1 MNLKTEQPRKVQFVI
16 KTSKLCNLRCR
27 YCYEY
32 LELGDRQAMTLDQ
45 LDTMYRHIAS
55 YYNRFDFKTEIQ
67 FVWHGGEP
75 LLHSP
80 DYYWQTFDRQQEIFG
95 KLASSVTNVVQTNL
109 TTLNQERLDLLA
121 EGFDGVGVSI
131 DLFGGLRT
139 TQTEKDSVIT
149 VLKNI
154 DRLIQNKIKFGC
166 ITVLTKASLPY
177 LQEIFSFYEKMNVH
191 FRLLPLFDGA
201 FDGQH
206 QGFEITPAEV
216 LPALCDLVDMWMT
229 SQTTISIQ
237 PISEHIA
244 TIIRHYSPEVAT
256 YFYDKAEWESIYLV
270 NVNGDVFSY
279 GDGYDPNFC
288 HGNLFTTPLEQIA
301 LSPVHQQ
308 VISRAEERMMTA
320 CSSCKY
326 FGSCSGY
333 PMAEEAMM
341 THQVD
346 SEGNPQCI
354 VTKGILEHIE
364 MRFIQAGVIDPL
376 TGRINDL
383 DLIQAQIDRLSE
395 TSSPQVDDAAL
406 SRI

>member
-1 MNLKTEQPRKVQFVI
+1 MKLKTEKARQVQFVI
-16 KTSKLCNLRCR
+16 KSSKLCNLRCR

-32 LELGDRQAMTLDQ
+32 MELGDRTAMSLEQ
-45 LDTMYRHIAS
+45 LDTMYRHIDS
-55 YYNRFDFKTEIQ
+55 YYRRFDFDLEIQ

-95 KLASSVTNVVQTNL
+95 DRARSVTNVVQTNL

-121 EGFDGVGVSI
+121 QGFDGVGVSI

-139 TQTEKDSVIT
+139 RQTGNDSVLT

-154 DRLIQNKIKFGC
+154 DRLIAAKIKFGC

-177 LQEIFSFYEKMNVH
+177 LQEIFQFYEKMNFG

-206 QGFEITPAEV
+206 QGFEITPSEV
-216 LPALCDLVDMWMT
+216 LSALCNLVDLWMA
-229 SQTTISIQ
+229 SQTTINIQ
-237 PISEHIA
+237 PIAEYIA
-244 TIIRHYSPEVAT
+244 TIVRHYSPEIGT
-256 YFYDKAEWESIYLV
+256 YFYDKADWESIYLV

-279 GDGYDPNFC
+279 GDAYDPDFC
-288 HGNLFTTPLEQIA
+288 HGNLFTTPLEQIV

-308 VISRAEERMMTA
+308 VISRAQERMLSA

-333 PMAEEAMM
+333 AMAEEAII
-341 THQVD
+341 THQID
-346 SEGNPQCI
+346 GEGNPQCI
-354 VTKGILEHIE
+354 IVKGILEHIE
-364 MRFIQAGVIDPL
+364 MRLIQAGVIDPIAC
-376 TGRINDL
+376 RINDL
-383 DLIQAQIDRLSE
+383 DVIQSQLDRLNQRTE
-395 TSSPQVDDAAL
+395 DPAL
-406 SRI
+406 GRI